1 MIRHFTST
9 GIVVADGAALVH
21 WHARVQ
27 AWLAPGGHVEPN
39 EDPVQ
44 ATIREVKE
52 ETGLDVRVLQTSALP
67 EISNLPQI
75 APPFT
80 VMVEDVV
87 DYKHGAHQHIDFI
100 YFTTPVR
107 AVGSAGDRDRPAVPD
122 GWHWVTRDG
131 LRDGT
136 PLMAP
141 NGQMVAPP
149 EDVLKLSIL
158 ALNLLEK
165 GQTDG

>member
-9 GIVVADGAALVH
+9 GIVVANGAALVH
-21 WHARVQ
+21 WHAKVQ
-27 AWLAPGGHVEPN
+27 AWLAPGGHVEPD

-52 ETGLDVRVLQTSALP
+52 ETSLDVRILQTSALP
-67 EISNLPQI
+67 NISNLPQI

-87 DYKHGAHQHIDFI
+87 DETHGPHQHIDFI

-107 AVGSAGDRDRPAVPD
+107 VLKLPGSGDRPSVPD
-122 GWHWVTRDG
+122 GWHWVTLEG
-131 LRDGT
+131 LQDGT
-136 PLMAP
+136 PLKAP
-141 NGQMVAPP
+141 NGQLVAPP
-149 EDVLKLSIL
+149 EDVLKLSIM
-158 ALNLLEK
+158 ALDLLETET
-165 GQTDG
+165 GVG